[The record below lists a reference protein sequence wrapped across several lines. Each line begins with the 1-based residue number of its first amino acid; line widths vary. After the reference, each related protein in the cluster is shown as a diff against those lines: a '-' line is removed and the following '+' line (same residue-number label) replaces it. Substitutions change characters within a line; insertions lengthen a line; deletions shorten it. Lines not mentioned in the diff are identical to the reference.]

1 MESVWP
7 TLSAFPA
14 ARDATGSKKQL
25 DAVLKDHAQAVKQIL
40 GSHRQV
46 IAANVGQILTVRTF
60 SATPHCFSMLMPTRN
75 LILRKTPSRF
85 SLSSMR
91 RWTLA
96 TPQRALTE
104 PRSSTK
110 RFDFYSTSTHFR
122 LDTPVYRSGSFWRL

>member
-1 MESVWP
+1 MDSIWP
-7 TLSAFPA
+7 TLSAFPT

-25 DAVLKDHAQAVKQIL
+25 DAVLKDHAQAVKQLL

-46 IAANVGQILTVRTF
+46 IAANVGQILAVRTF
-60 SATPHCFSMLMPTRN
+60 STPPCCFSMLMPTRN
-75 LILRKTPSRF
+75 SILRKTPSRF
-85 SLSSMR
+85 SVSSMR

-96 TPQRALTE
+96 TPQLALTE

-110 RFDFYSTSTHFR
+110 RSGFSSTSTHFR